1 MAAMERA
8 QIKRRTNDDWSRR
21 SSSTT
26 REKYKR
32 VNKSRCSELVVGTSA
47 IKWRPE
53 NTRENLINLEIK
65 TDKGDFGTVFSK
77 PQQTS
82 GPGLTPLYS
91 YRNIQQ
97 SNVLSFPEPPAGQIF
112 QPHQLPPEDRG
123 VIYPPSFDEPS
134 QVQASSGREVSP
146 SNVGYVLHMDAPL
159 IVKDEL
165 MELCPPPC
173 VTHKHQS
180 EANEETLPVQP
191 ALKTLP
197 FS

>member
-1 MAAMERA
+1 
-8 QIKRRTNDDWSRR
+8 
-21 SSSTT
+21 
-26 REKYKR
+26 
-32 VNKSRCSELVVGTSA
+32 
-47 IKWRPE
+47 
-53 NTRENLINLEIK
+53 LEVK

-82 GPGLTPLYS
+82 DPGLTPLHRYL
-91 YRNIQQ
+91 NIQQ

-112 QPHQLPPEDRG
+112 QPQYQDQLPPEDRE

-134 QVQASSGREVSP
+134 QLQATSGREVSP
-146 SNVGYVLHMDAPL
+146 SNVGYVLHMDNAPL
-159 IVKDEL
+159 IAKDEV